1 MTVQRLIS
9 AAALAALGL
18 SLQGC
23 LAAAAVGTV
32 AGTAIGVTGA
42 VVGGAA
48 KVGGKAVVA
57 TGKAVIPGESD
68 KDRDKREYEAWKR
81 SN

>member
-1 MTVQRLIS
+1 MTTAKRLIS
-9 AAALAALGL
+9 AAAFAALCL

-23 LAAAAVGTV
+23 MAAAAVGTV

-48 KVGGKAVVA
+48 KMGGKAVVA
-57 TGKAVIPGESD
+57 TGKAVIPGDSS
-68 KDRDKREYEAWKR
+68 KGRDQGQYDDEE
-81 SN
+81 

>member
-1 MTVQRLIS
+1 MPRRRLLPI
-9 AAALAALGL
+9 ALLMGAVTIT
-18 SLQGC
+18 QTGC
-23 LAAAAVGTV
+23 MAAAAVGTV

-57 TGKAVIPGESD
+57 TGKAIIPGDSSKNDLGE
-68 KDRDKREYEAWKR
+68 RREEEE
-81 SN
+81 

>member
-1 MTVQRLIS
+1 M
-9 AAALAALGL
+9 
-18 SLQGC
+18 
-23 LAAAAVGTV
+23 AAAAVGTV

-57 TGKAVIPGESD
+57 TGKAIIPGDSD
-68 KDRDKREYEAWKR
+68 KNAPRDHREEEE
-81 SN
+81 

>member
-1 MTVQRLIS
+1 MSLRRIAPI
-9 AAALAALGL
+9 AAVLGL
-18 SLQGC
+18 VAVSQTGC

-57 TGKAVIPGESD
+57 TGKAVIPGDSSKNEL
-68 KDRDKREYEAWKR
+68 RQREEEEE
-81 SN
+81 

>member
-9 AAALAALGL
+9 AAALFTLGL
-18 SLQGC
+18 ALQGC
-23 LAAAAVGTV
+23 MAASAVGTV

-48 KVGGKAVVA
+48 KVGGKAVVGA
-57 TGKAVIPGESD
+57 GKAVIPGDSSR
-68 KDRDKREYEAWKR
+68 DRAEYDEE
-81 SN
+81 

>member
-1 MTVQRLIS
+1 MTIPRF
-9 AAALAALGL
+9 APLAATLAMVAL
-18 SLQGC
+18 SQTGC

-48 KVGGKAVVA
+48 KVGGKAVMA
-57 TGKAVIPGESD
+57 TGRAVIPGDSR
-68 KDRDKREYEAWKR
+68 KDRAERD
-81 SN
+81 

>member
-1 MTVQRLIS
+1 MTIQRLIS
-9 AAALAALGL
+9 AAALTALCL

-23 LAAAAVGTV
+23 MAAGAVGTV
-32 AGTAIGVTGA
+32 AGTAIGFTGA

-57 TGKAVIPGESD
+57 TGKAVIPGESAA
-68 KDRDKREYEAWKR
+68 DRDKREYEKWKR
-81 SN
+81 SR

>member
-1 MTVQRLIS
+1 M
-9 AAALAALGL
+9 
-18 SLQGC
+18 
-23 LAAAAVGTV
+23 AAAAVGTV

-57 TGKAVIPGESD
+57 TGKAIIPGDGD
-68 KDRDKREYEAWKR
+68 KNNLRDHREEEE
-81 SN
+81 

>member
-1 MTVQRLIS
+1 MITHRLIS

-23 LAAAAVGTV
+23 MAASAVGTV

-57 TGKAVIPGESD
+57 TGKAVIPGESA
-68 KDRDKREYEAWKR
+68 KDRDKREYEEWKR
-81 SN
+81 SR

>member
-1 MTVQRLIS
+1 MTLRRF
-9 AAALAALGL
+9 APLAAILAMVAV
-18 SLQGC
+18 SQTGC

-48 KVGGKAVVA
+48 KMGGKAVVA
-57 TGKAVIPGESD
+57 TGKAVIPGD
-68 KDRDKREYEAWKR
+68 GKKDRDTREDDR
-81 SN
+81 R